1 MKLCVTIGFTV
12 YIYRDPTYLMV
23 MPPYSLADLSRPLF
37 PYVHIDS
44 NDAFQV
50 RKASFYHFPIP
61 FFLFE
66 SCYFKIHCVFYSAPA
81 LSFNHDKRG
90 KINRTNYRSFYGDD
104 VRRLLPSVRTA
115 PGKALVENLPTF
127 PLSSPF
133 FFLYKERPCAPMART
148 DP

>member
-61 FFLFE
+61 FF
-66 SCYFKIHCVFYSAPA
+66 FYSKAA
-81 LSFNHDKRG
+81 TLKFTAFS
-90 KINRTNYRSFYGDD
+90 I
-104 VRRLLPSVRTA
+104 RRPR
-115 PGKALVENLPTF
+115 
-127 PLSSPF
+127 PLSITTNG
-133 FFLYKERPCAPMART
+133 AR
-148 DP
+148 